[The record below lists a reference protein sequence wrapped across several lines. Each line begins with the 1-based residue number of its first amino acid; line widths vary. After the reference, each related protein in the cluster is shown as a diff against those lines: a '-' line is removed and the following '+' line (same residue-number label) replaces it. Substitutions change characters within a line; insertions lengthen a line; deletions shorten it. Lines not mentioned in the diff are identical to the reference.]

1 MTGPEGAC
9 SCVRYRWLHARSCAA
24 DNRKL
29 SLGRRCKPRPVDRAR
44 TPLPSTARTH
54 ACAHGKQAVATGNSR
69 LKLVAMD
76 ESATA
81 AEVCIT
87 PFERVCHIRSVSL
100 ILADEATTSG
110 EQWTCMQAMAAE
122 ASLVIDLVPRL
133 RRRNV
138 RTMHTA
144 PVHSTMTLSSA
155 TTR

>member
-9 SCVRYRWLHARSCAA
+9 SYVRYRWLHARSCAA

-44 TPLPSTARTH
+44 TLLPCTARTH

-69 LKLVAMD
+69 LVAMD

-87 PFERVCHIRSVSL
+87 PFERVCHIHSVSL

-110 EQWTCMQAMAAE
+110 KQWTCMQAMAAE
-122 ASLVIDLVPRL
+122 ASLVVDLVPRL
-133 RRRNV
+133 RHRNV
-138 RTMHTA
+138 SAMHTA
-144 PVHSTMTLSSA
+144 PVHSTMTLSRA
-155 TTR
+155 TTAKS